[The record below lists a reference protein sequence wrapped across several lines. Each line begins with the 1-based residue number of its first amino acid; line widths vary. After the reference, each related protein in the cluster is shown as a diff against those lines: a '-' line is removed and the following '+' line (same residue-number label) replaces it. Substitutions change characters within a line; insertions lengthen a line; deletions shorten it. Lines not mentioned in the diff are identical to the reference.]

1 MTLKCIKDRC
11 ILWKQ
16 NKSIVYIGMVCN
28 HFCFMCSSATSNIE
42 PLGKEKAFLKASF
55 SSLVLS
61 MKRQQTLLTTSST
74 EQMFCGVHHHQKEN
88 ERQRWNPSLSMHL
101 SSSFAC
107 RSCQFSSISVLSAYF
122 WPITLSH
129 PKAEFPVPDVLQYSS
144 PTCALLWKE
153 DRLNSKFRVSSC
165 GNSSVPSWVFLHE
178 KLLIFFLT
186 QKVANLKEEIHV
198 FLHRSSSCFLNKC
211 FKLN

>member
-61 MKRQQTLLTTSST
+61 TKRQQTLLTTSST

-198 FLHRSSSCFLNKC
+198 FLHRSSSCFLKKC